1 MIVNIKINLRQWL
14 LYVVYTYTLF
24 FYKQPVY
31 KQQGLKL
38 DVAQATEGS
47 NDDTLEQQSIYIL
60 TIFHILGKI

>member
-1 MIVNIKINLRQWL
+1 LITPPLIQAKYQIDWGNNWIISLN
-14 LYVVYTYTLF
+14 
-24 FYKQPVY
+24 KQTIY

-47 NDDTLEQQSIYIL
+47 NDDISKQQSIYIL